1 MGPTKKLTSIDS
13 TIGKNSKA
21 EIDNQLTSQT
31 SQENEKFKNK
41 TRDGITRRNAI
52 LRKVKELPP
61 INESGMTDKLSD
73 STNGLKKIPKP
84 LPKPPSKNTSIES
97 SNNSAAQKSKPLP
110 DTPIKSK
117 PLPATPSRKMQPLP
131 VVSTS
136 SLAIPKP
143 LPVVST
149 SSPSVPNPLPTFPQQ
164 IMQSQPQPRLN
175 FKAIPIKNLPV
186 TEMNKQIESFRN
198 ATEREGSAVT
208 SLLIE
213 KLNYH
218 VSNTNKS
225 ENKTEEISAQICK
238 TFAKFGQR
246 AAGYKYNP
254 KQEIKEELVKFA
266 LAWLTMKIE
275 KKDVTLT
282 SWDDAIDNM
291 AMSVFNKSKEWGM
304 EF

>member
-21 EIDNQLTSQT
+21 EMDNQLTSQT

-52 LRKVKELPP
+52 LRKVKEWPP

-84 LPKPPSKNTSIES
+84 LPDLPHSGLNLKVR
-97 SNNSAAQKSKPLP
+97 QRKPLP
-110 DTPIKSK
+110 PVPTMPQY
-117 PLPATPSRKMQPLP
+117 QP
-131 VVSTS
+131 
-136 SLAIPKP
+136 
-143 LPVVST
+143 
-149 SSPSVPNPLPTFPQQ
+149 Q
-164 IMQSQPQPRLN
+164 IHSQAQLQSQPQPQPRLN

-198 ATEREGSAVT
+198 AAEREGSAVT

-218 VSNTNKS
+218 VSNTNKP
-225 ENKTEEISAQICK
+225 ENKTEEISAQICR

-291 AMSVFNKSKEWGM
+291 AMSVFNKSKEWGI

>member
-1 MGPTKKLTSIDS
+1 
-13 TIGKNSKA
+13 
-21 EIDNQLTSQT
+21 
-31 SQENEKFKNK
+31 
-41 TRDGITRRNAI
+41 
-52 LRKVKELPP
+52 
-61 INESGMTDKLSD
+61 
-73 STNGLKKIPKP
+73 
-84 LPKPPSKNTSIES
+84 
-97 SNNSAAQKSKPLP
+97 
-110 DTPIKSK
+110 
-117 PLPATPSRKMQPLP
+117 
-131 VVSTS
+131 
-136 SLAIPKP
+136 
-143 LPVVST
+143 
-149 SSPSVPNPLPTFPQQ
+149 
-164 IMQSQPQPRLN
+164 LN

>member
-21 EIDNQLTSQT
+21 EMDNQLTSKA

-52 LRKVKELPP
+52 LRKVKESPP
-61 INESGMTDKLSD
+61 INESGMTNKLSD

-84 LPKPPSKNTSIES
+84 LPDLPHGGLNLKVRQT
-97 SNNSAAQKSKPLP
+97 KPLP
-110 DTPIKSK
+110 
-117 PLPATPSRKMQPLP
+117 PLPTTHQPLP
-131 VVSTS
+131 QVHSQVQ
-136 SLAIPKP
+136 
-143 LPVVST
+143 V
-149 SSPSVPNPLPTFPQQ
+149 
-164 IMQSQPQPRLN
+164 QSQPQSRLN
-175 FKAIPIKNLPV
+175 FKEIPIKNLPI
-186 TEMNKQIESFRN
+186 TEMNKQIESFKN

-208 SLLIE
+208 NLLVE

-218 VSNTNKS
+218 ISQEKNSGK
-225 ENKTEEISAQICK
+225 KTEKISAQICK
-238 TFAKFGQR
+238 TFAKHGQR

-254 KQEIKEELVKFA
+254 KQEIKEELVKFSF
-266 LAWLTMKIE
+266 AWLTMKIE
-275 KKDVTLT
+275 KKDVSLT

-304 EF
+304 EIEG

>member
-1 MGPTKKLTSIDS
+1 MNKINKNGILNS
-13 TIGKNSKA
+13 TGRASNTIKSESDKENKIKNQS
-21 EIDNQLTSQT
+21 S
-31 SQENEKFKNK
+31 NK
-41 TRDGITRRNAI
+41 TEELNNKVRKGIERRNAI
-52 LRKVKELPP
+52 LRKIKEWPP
-61 INESGMTDKLSD
+61 INESGMTTKLTD
-73 STNGLKKIPKP
+73 SINNGLKKIPKP
-84 LPKPPSKNTSIES
+84 LPDLPHSGLNLKVRHR
-97 SNNSAAQKSKPLP
+97 KPLP
-110 DTPIKSK
+110 
-117 PLPATPSRKMQPLP
+117 P
-131 VVSTS
+131 V
-136 SLAIPKP
+136 
-143 LPVVST
+143 
-149 SSPSVPNPLPTFPQQ
+149 PTMHHSQQQ
-164 IMQSQPQPRLN
+164 IHSQVQVQFQPQPQPQPSLN

-186 TEMNKQIESFRN
+186 TEMNKQIESFKN

-213 KLNYH
+213 KLNYR

-225 ENKTEEISAQICK
+225 GNKTEEISAQICK

-246 AAGYKYNP
+246 AAGNKYNP

>member
-21 EIDNQLTSQT
+21 EMDNQLTSQA

-41 TRDGITRRNAI
+41 TRSGIKRRDAI
-52 LRKVKELPP
+52 KREIKNISP
-61 INESGMTDKLSD
+61 INRVGMTTKLTD

-84 LPKPPSKNTSIES
+84 LPDLPHSGLNLKVR
-97 SNNSAAQKSKPLP
+97 QRKPLP
-110 DTPIKSK
+110 PVPTMHH
-117 PLPATPSRKMQPLP
+117 TQPQIHSQ
-131 VVSTS
+131 VQVQ
-136 SLAIPKP
+136 
-143 LPVVST
+143 
-149 SSPSVPNPLPTFPQQ
+149 FQPQP
-164 IMQSQPQPRLN
+164 QPQPRLN

-186 TEMNKQIESFRN
+186 TEMNKQIESFRD

-225 ENKTEEISAQICK
+225 GNKTEEISAQICR

-291 AMSVFNKSKEWGM
+291 AMSVFNKSEEWGM

>member
-1 MGPTKKLTSIDS
+1 MTKINKNGISNSTELTSNISKSKNKEQLKNTSKDNLISKIEKAIKQLKIVSNDIKKSPPVNKLDMTKKISDPS
-13 TIGKNSKA
+13 N
-21 EIDNQLTSQT
+21 NR
-31 SQENEKFKNK
+31 NK
-41 TRDGITRRNAI
+41 T
-52 LRKVKELPP
+52 V
-61 INESGMTDKLSD
+61 
-73 STNGLKKIPKP
+73 PKP
-84 LPKPPSKNTSIES
+84 LPKPPSKNSSVES
-97 SNNSAAQKSKPLP
+97 SNNSVAQKSKPLP

-117 PLPATPSRKMQPLP
+117 PLPATPSRKMQ
-131 VVSTS
+131 
-136 SLAIPKP
+136 P

-186 TEMNKQIESFRN
+186 TEMNKQIESFKN
-198 ATEREGSAVT
+198 AAEREGSAVT

-218 VSNTNKS
+218 ISNTNKS

>member
-21 EIDNQLTSQT
+21 EMDNQLTSQT

-52 LRKVKELPP
+52 LRKVKEWPP
-61 INESGMTDKLSD
+61 INEPGMTDKLTD

-84 LPKPPSKNTSIES
+84 LPDLPHSGLNLKVR
-97 SNNSAAQKSKPLP
+97 QRKPLP
-110 DTPIKSK
+110 PVPTMHH
-117 PLPATPSRKMQPLP
+117 TQPQIHSQ
-131 VVSTS
+131 VQVQ
-136 SLAIPKP
+136 
-143 LPVVST
+143 
-149 SSPSVPNPLPTFPQQ
+149 FQPQPQ
-164 IMQSQPQPRLN
+164 PQPQPRLN

-186 TEMNKQIESFRN
+186 TEMNKQIESFRD

>member
-21 EIDNQLTSQT
+21 EMDNQLTSQT

-84 LPKPPSKNTSIES
+84 LP
-97 SNNSAAQKSKPLP
+97 

-143 LPVVST
+143 LPAVPMSP
-149 SSPSVPNPLPTFPQQ
+149 PSVPNPLPTFPQQ

-225 ENKTEEISAQICK
+225 ENKTEEISAQICR

>member
-21 EIDNQLTSQT
+21 EMDNQLTSQT

-52 LRKVKELPP
+52 LRKIKEWPP
-61 INESGMTDKLSD
+61 INESGMTTKLTD
-73 STNGLKKIPKP
+73 STNNGLKKIPKP
-84 LPKPPSKNTSIES
+84 LPDLPHSGLNLKVR
-97 SNNSAAQKSKPLP
+97 QRKPLP
-110 DTPIKSK
+110 
-117 PLPATPSRKMQPLP
+117 P
-131 VVSTS
+131 V
-136 SLAIPKP
+136 
-143 LPVVST
+143 
-149 SSPSVPNPLPTFPQQ
+149 PTMHHSQQQ
-164 IMQSQPQPRLN
+164 IHSQVQVQFQPQPQPRLN

-198 ATEREGSAVT
+198 AAEREGSAVT

-225 ENKTEEISAQICK
+225 ENKTEEISAQVCR